1 MQKLS
6 GRFMAVFLQ
15 DYPRDDLTR
24 EIVQPL
30 QGGFNIVGVRGDR
43 GAKEF
48 TAQDGR

>member
-30 QGGFNIVGVRGDR
+30 QGGFNIVGKYHTIFKRD
-43 GAKEF
+43 
-48 TAQDGR
+48 D